1 MKSKNIL
8 LTIVFLIVSLSL
20 FSQFHRQESELY
32 FPDIKGYKTLKCD
45 FHMHTVFSDG
55 QVWPDYRVFE
65 AINDGLDVIA
75 ITDHIEYRPHF
86 EDLPADHN
94 RSYEIAKETG
104 DEYGIVVIH
113 GAEITRDMPPGHL
126 NALFISDANKL
137 DVENVEA
144 AIAEAI
150 NQGAFVYWNHPC
162 WKAQQ
167 PDTVVW
173 FDIHTKLYDQGFIH
187 GIEIVNFSQFCPEAF
202 NWAIEKD
209 LTYMAGSDVHSTTQM
224 SKFEKHRPVTLV
236 FAKNKDE
243 KSIHKA
249 LNDKMTLVFYNET
262 MYGDEKLLTELL
274 DRSLIIKKTYDKEKD
289 IMIFDITNI
298 SSVPIILQSDLSL
311 PRRTVPK
318 SLTIGAKSNI
328 HFHVDLSKGA
338 FKSINFKVLNFIY
351 NVDKELD
358 YQLKL

>member
-1 MKSKNIL
+1 MKSNRIL
-8 LTIVFLIVSLSL
+8 LTIIFLIVSISA

-45 FHMHTVFSDG
+45 FHMHTAFSDG

-75 ITDHIEYRPHF
+75 ITDHIEYRPHYK
-86 EDLPADHN
+86 DLHADHN
-94 RSYEIAKETG
+94 RAYEIAKETG
-104 DEYGIVVIH
+104 DEYGIIVIH

-126 NALFISDANKL
+126 NTLFITDANKL
-137 DVENVEA
+137 DVENIED

-173 FDIHTKLYDQGFIH
+173 FDIHTKLYNKGFIH

-202 NWAIEKD
+202 NWAIEKE
-209 LTYMAGSDVHSTTQM
+209 LTFMAGSDIHSTTQM

-249 LNDKMTLVFYNET
+249 LLDKMTLVFYNES
-262 MYGDEKLLTELL
+262 MYGDEKLLRELL
-274 DRSLIIKKTYDKEKD
+274 DRSLIIKKRYDKEKN

-298 SSVPIILQSDLSL
+298 SSVPVILESDISL
-311 PRRTVPK
+311 PRKTVPK
-318 SLTIGAKSNI
+318 SLTIGAKSNL
-328 HFHVDLSKGA
+328 HFHVDLSKGN

-351 NVDKELD
+351 NVDEKLN